1 MSEAERE
8 VRSATA
14 WLVARGVSYLEA
26 ARRKPWIATGLP
38 AAGTAVGLAFALLLR
53 PLYPAGASFLAD
65 SDSNRLPLGGAL
77 AGLAS
82 QFGVSTNKS
91 DSPQFYADLLH
102 NRTIL
107 LALLQTRYPAAIV
120 NGKEPRT
127 LGEVLGVEDVSS
139 PRGREA
145 GLRALSRRIKPRM
158 NPRTSVVDFDVE
170 AETPALAVAIAN
182 DLLTAVDSFNIRT
195 RQLRASAQQDFFT
208 QRVERAGTALRDAE
222 EELRRFLVTNRAY
235 QGSPTLKIEQERLQR
250 TVDQRQTLYTALQ
263 QQLDQASIDAA
274 RNTPT
279 LIVLARPAEITKPSW
294 PKRRLLVAIG
304 FALGLLGALV
314 WLRLSQHA
322 LFESGVDDSWAAS
335 ASRLRSLRRR
345 VS

>member
-1 MSEAERE
+1 MSGDNGT
-8 VRSATA
+8 RSAAA
-14 WLVARGVSYLEA
+14 WLVARSVSYLEA
-26 ARRKPWIATGLP
+26 ARRKPWIALGVP
-38 AAGTAVGLAFALLLR
+38 AAGTAVGVAFALLLR

-65 SDSNRLPLGGAL
+65 SESNRLPLGGAL

-82 QFGVSTNKS
+82 QFGVSANKS

-107 LALLQTRYPAAIV
+107 LRLLETRYPPATVDA
-120 NGKEPRT
+120 KEPRT
-127 LGEVLGVEDVSS
+127 LAAVLGVDDVAD

-145 GLRALSRRIKPRM
+145 GLRALSRRITPRM
-158 NPRTSVVDFDVE
+158 NPRTSVIDFDVE

-195 RQLRASAQQDFFT
+195 RQVRAAAQQGFFA
-208 QRVERAGTALRDAE
+208 QRVERAAAALRDAE

-235 QGSPTLKIEQERLQR
+235 QQSPTLKIEEERLRR

-279 LIVLARPAEITKPSW
+279 LVVLSRPAEITKPSW

-304 FALGLLGALV
+304 LLAGILAALT
-314 WLRLSQHA
+314 WLRLDQHA
-322 LFESGVDDSWAAS
+322 LFTRGVDDSWEAS